1 MSEAITVRVQKV
13 KKNTVKSRLIFFL
26 ILVAILLLVTLFSNQ
41 LAPYDPYA
49 QNLSEARLPPSAEH
63 WMGTDQYGRDMF
75 SRVLVGARTSIFATL
90 ALVAAISIFGTVTGT
105 FCGYYGG
112 ALDSIVMRISDV
124 CLAFPGLVFA
134 LAIAALLG
142 GGVSNAV
149 LAVAVIS
156 WPKYAR
162 VARSQTLAL
171 KNSDFMAAA
180 RLSGSTSMQMI
191 LRHILP
197 NILGPILVTAML
209 DIGTMMMELAG
220 LSFLGL
226 GAQPPVAE
234 WGNMMSGGRSML
246 QTYPWLVLSPGFA
259 IFLTVVVFNLLGDT
273 VRDYMDPK
281 NSRAREFAVCKL
293 IKIKQKKGKAN
304 DEKDPCNPDGALPHH
319 WHPGRLR
326 RQRQHPRSVRR
337 EENLCLRRHHLQRRE
352 RRADDQSPRSLFRLA
367 LHPLRRR
374 RNADEDCG
382 RRLPSA
388 LACGERNLC

>member
-1 MSEAITVRVQKV
+1 MNEAVTVRIQKI
-13 KKNTVKSRLIFFL
+13 KKNTIKVRLIFFL
-26 ILVAILLLVTLFSNQ
+26 ILVAILLLITVF
-41 LAPYDPYA
+41 ADKIVPYDPYVQDLNQSRQA
-49 QNLSEARLPPSAEH
+49 PSAAH
-63 WMGTDQYGRDMF
+63 WMGTDQYGRDVF
-75 SRVLVGARTSIFATL
+75 SRVVVGAQTSIFSTL
-90 ALVAAISIFGTVTGT
+90 ALVGVISVFGTIVGT
-105 FCGYYGG
+105 LCGYYGG
-112 ALDSIVMRISDV
+112 ALDSVVIRISDV

-149 LAVAVIS
+149 IALAVIS

-171 KNSDFMAAA
+171 KNGPFVSAA
-180 RLSGSTSMQMI
+180 RLSGSTSLQII

-226 GAQPPVAE
+226 GAQPPTAE

-259 IFLTVVVFNLLGDT
+259 IFLTVVIFNLLGDT

-281 NSRAREFAVCKL
+281 NSRAR
-293 IKIKQKKGKAN
+293 
-304 DEKDPCNPDGALPHH
+304 
-319 WHPGRLR
+319 
-326 RQRQHPRSVRR
+326 
-337 EENLCLRRHHLQRRE
+337 
-352 RRADDQSPRSLFRLA
+352 
-367 LHPLRRR
+367 
-374 RNADEDCG
+374 
-382 RRLPSA
+382 
-388 LACGERNLC
+388 